1 MATSTTKRTFT
12 PEQCISMKINQLLF
26 TRHVTKK
33 ALAEAIGTSPSN
45 LGRKVRGDV
54 VWAIDEL
61 YAAADFFGL
70 DVVDLLP
77 RRVTPQGQEK
87 SPSTEVKGD
96 DLVAGA
102 GFEPTTS
109 GL

>member
-1 MATSTTKRTFT
+1 MTGAIHVLEGRRGSDLFAT
-12 PEQCISMKINQLLF
+12 
-26 TRHVTKK
+26 
-33 ALAEAIGTSPSN
+33 AE
-45 LGRKVRGDV
+45 
-54 VWAIDEL
+54 
-61 YAAADFFGL
+61 FFGL
-70 DVVDLLP
+70 DVTDLLP
-77 RRVTPQGQEK
+77 RRVTPAHPQGQEK